1 MARTCGFP
9 KAGTGIWNQMVDL
22 PRLRKLV
29 WGFKKA
35 ERNFS
40 GLTEEEDRRHVARE
54 ALSLASKIE
63 DMVAMV
69 SVVQDSWPDIP
80 HKLRDIIQKRG
91 PIYEWERD
99 QQKLLAYFKAIF
111 EIAELPDEQFQKE
124 YEKTEDQT
132 RKEYL
137 VIARE
142 MKQDNSESEDEPN
155 IDDDFFTPEYEVVD
169 LFIYLDHIHWA
180 KTFDSTSSSLPSGR
194 ILQT

>member
-1 MARTCGFP
+1 
-9 KAGTGIWNQMVDL
+9 
-22 PRLRKLV
+22 
-29 WGFKKA
+29 
-35 ERNFS
+35 
-40 GLTEEEDRRHVARE
+40 
-54 ALSLASKIE
+54 
-63 DMVAMV
+63 
-69 SVVQDSWPDIP
+69 
-80 HKLRDIIQKRG
+80 
-91 PIYEWERD
+91 
-99 QQKLLAYFKAIF
+99 

-180 KTFDSTSSSLPSGR
+180 KTFDMSCMELGEMIKGLLSDEESILNRKKEIGVAVVTSDVPMEVVYLLEEVKRLYATENAAGCIVFCRAVLEHSLADTLPGKREQYGQMKLADLLEKTKESR
-194 ILQT
+194 VLKKSQLNKAHEIKETA